1 MNLLVKG
8 AGLLGVTLTE
18 QQVSLFQVY
27 ADELIRWNRR
37 FNLTAITDYEGIQT
51 KHFVDS
57 LTCLLAFPG
66 VLRRDKPPY
75 IVDLSLPEGLR
86 AIDVGAGAGFPG
98 IPLKIICPEINLTLL
113 DSVAK
118 KTRFLSHIVQELGLA
133 DVDVVNGRAEEV
145 ARSPQYRE
153 TYDVVLSR
161 AVAELAALAELC
173 LPFARVGGRLIA
185 PKKGD
190 VDREIQRA
198 GKAIELLGSRFGEKI
213 EIELPGLLDL
223 RYLVV
228 VDKVSRTPPTYPRR
242 PGIPAKKPLGHKA

>member
-1 MNLLVKG
+1 MNLLFKG
-8 AGLLGVTLTE
+8 AELLGVRLTE

-75 IVDLSLPEGLR
+75 IVDLSSPEGLR

-98 IPLKIICPEINLTLL
+98 IPLKIICPGINLTLL

-118 KTRFLSHIVQELGLA
+118 KTRFLNHIVQELGLA
-133 DVDVVNGRAEEV
+133 GVDVVNGRAEEV
-145 ARSPQYRE
+145 ARSPHHRE
-153 TYDVVLSR
+153 TYHVVLSR

-173 LPFARVGGRLIA
+173 LPFARVGGRVIA
-185 PKKGD
+185 PKKGE

-198 GKAIELLGSRFGEKI
+198 GKAIELLGGCFGEKI